1 MFGQMDIQANTK
13 TNTFSHFKLQEHHVL
28 QIQWNYF
35 ATSHGK
41 GPNDALGVNVKRMAH
56 RLTMAR
62 TVIVNNTET
71 LATAV
76 RSCNTNI
83 HVHVID
89 EAAIQQ
95 KCQDIGTEDLWNGLQ
110 TFQGTITTHFLKPLD
125 KYTIQ
130 LKFHTSADEY
140 RNVTVC
146 HNLEN
151 PVTGPR
157 VTAANQV
164 RPQPVAGLSSVKNSE
179 TPKSLNAKPA
189 PKHPKIRKEPDD
201 ANSNDVCGYC
211 GHYYGF
217 VSDPKSTDEWIV
229 CQQCRIWVHES
240 CGEDWGVIDDD
251 ERYTCLPRL

>member
-1 MFGQMDIQANTK
+1 M
-13 TNTFSHFKLQEHHVL
+13 

-41 GPNDALGVNVKRMAH
+41 GPNDALGGNVKRMAH
-56 RLTMAR
+56 RLAMAR
-62 TVIVNNTET
+62 IVIVNNAET

-76 RSCNTNI
+76 TSCNTNI
-83 HVHVID
+83 HVHVMD

-125 KYTIQ
+125 KDTIQ
-130 LKFHTSADEY
+130 LKFYTSADEY
-140 RNVTVC
+140 RNVPVC

-151 PVTGPR
+151 HVTGPSAAPS

-164 RPQPVAGLSSVKNSE
+164 RPQPVAGPCSVKNSK

-189 PKHPKIRKEPDD
+189 H
-201 ANSNDVCGYC
+201 
-211 GHYYGF
+211 
-217 VSDPKSTDEWIV
+217 
-229 CQQCRIWVHES
+229 
-240 CGEDWGVIDDD
+240 
-251 ERYTCLPRL
+251 